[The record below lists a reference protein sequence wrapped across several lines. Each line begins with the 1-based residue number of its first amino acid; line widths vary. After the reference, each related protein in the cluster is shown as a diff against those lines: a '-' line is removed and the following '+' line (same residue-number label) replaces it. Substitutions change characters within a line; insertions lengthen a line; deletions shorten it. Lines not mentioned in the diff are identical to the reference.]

1 MNEKT
6 PQKKKQHIFSG
17 MIWNNKFH
25 FCVSVALLQVIEW
38 VFTWLSVA
46 PAPSTAPLPLRG
58 ILSFCQRTEG
68 CRRANCDV
76 FTWPEPC
83 RPSKLLSPKDP
94 TGPSWKEISER
105 SSDLPQLGSSP
116 EQVTHRVQRVT
127 SFRSAAMSFTQFITA
142 MLLASVGML
151 LQGCGE
157 ESCDTD
163 AINTCLTSYTESVVA
178 NLTDYPTI
186 CSAVNTYGSCLNSA
200 NCCPDSTAKNA
211 IDAAFEQYNS
221 FCTGDNAVTNPCAWT
236 WSHGIFGR
244 PFDLLRHPS

>member
-1 MNEKT
+1 MR
-6 PQKKKQHIFSG
+6 
-17 MIWNNKFH
+17 
-25 FCVSVALLQVIEW
+25 
-38 VFTWLSVA
+38 FTWLSVA

-105 SSDLPQLGSSP
+105 SSDLPQLGSSLWDSKWRTVFKEWRVFVRQP
-116 EQVTHRVQRVT
+116 CPSRSLSPRCFWLQSECSYKDAGKKVVTP
-127 SFRSAAMSFTQFITA
+127 TQST
-142 MLLASVGML
+142 
-151 LQGCGE
+151 
-157 ESCDTD
+157 
-163 AINTCLTSYTESVVA
+163 TCLTSYTESVVA